1 MLRRQAEKLEF
12 WRWVLVEFERSGLSV
27 REFCRLEGIL
37 EPSFYSWRKR
47 IAQLHAGSQEGLP
60 KKIAQL
66 KAGSQ
71 EGFPKL
77 TPVRVV
83 PGPSGNEMV
92 VKGTI
97 ANGSVV
103 NGSVVN
109 GSVVNGSVAN
119 GPGGFDSSASISAS
133 FSDKPPVLRE
143 SKSKSDSA
151 KSDSSKSDSAKSDSA
166 KSDSFSALASEPVM
180 SAMVLTGVVPSP
192 QIEVATRS
200 GLLVRIGQACS
211 LTLIERTLL
220 AIENVYH
227 DKPYGQPC
235 HQAYGQPC
243 HQAYSQPCE
252 QAYGQPCDQAYGQPC
267 DQAYGQPEEAT
278 SSC

>member
-27 REFCRLEGIL
+27 REFCRQEGVL

-66 KAGSQ
+66 YAGSQ

-103 NGSVVN
+103 NGSVAN
-109 GSVVNGSVAN
+109 GSVVN

-151 KSDSSKSDSAKSDSA
+151 NQIPRNQIPIQRWP
-166 KSDSFSALASEPVM
+166 AS
-180 SAMVLTGVVPSP
+180 LLCP
-192 QIEVATRS
+192 QWV
-200 GLLVRIGQACS
+200 
-211 LTLIERTLL
+211 
-220 AIENVYH
+220 
-227 DKPYGQPC
+227 
-235 HQAYGQPC
+235 
-243 HQAYSQPCE
+243 
-252 QAYGQPCDQAYGQPC
+252 
-267 DQAYGQPEEAT
+267 
-278 SSC
+278 

>member
-60 KKIAQL
+60 K
-66 KAGSQ
+66 
-71 EGFPKL
+71 L

-92 VKGTI
+92 AKEMVAKEMVAKEMM
-97 ANGSVV
+97 ANGTM
-103 NGSVVN
+103 
-109 GSVVNGSVAN
+109 AN
-119 GPGGFDSSASISAS
+119 GTMANDPGGFDSSTSDPASLSAS
-133 FSDKPPVLRE
+133 FWEKTPVLRE
-143 SKSKSDSA
+143 SK
-151 KSDSSKSDSAKSDSA
+151 SKSDSAKSDSA
-166 KSDSFSALASEPVM
+166 KSDSFSALASEPDM
-180 SAMVLTGVVPSP
+180 SAMGLTGAVPSP
-192 QIEVATRS
+192 QIEVATPS

-227 DKPYGQPC
+227 DKPY
-235 HQAYGQPC
+235 
-243 HQAYSQPCE
+243 SQPCE
-252 QAYGQPCDQAYGQPC
+252 QAYGQPC

>member
-66 KAGSQ
+66 HAGSQ

-97 ANGSVV
+97 A
-103 NGSVVN
+103 N

-252 QAYGQPCDQAYGQPC
+252 QAYGQPCH
-267 DQAYGQPEEAT
+267 QAYGQPEEAT

>member
-1 MLRRQAEKLEF
+1 
-12 WRWVLVEFERSGLSV
+12 
-27 REFCRLEGIL
+27 
-37 EPSFYSWRKR
+37 
-47 IAQLHAGSQEGLP
+47 
-60 KKIAQL
+60 
-66 KAGSQ
+66 
-71 EGFPKL
+71 
-77 TPVRVV
+77 
-83 PGPSGNEMV
+83 MV

-97 ANGSVV
+97 A
-103 NGSVVN
+103 N

-143 SKSKSDSA
+143 SK
-151 KSDSSKSDSAKSDSA
+151 SKSDSAKSDSA

-227 DKPYGQPC
+227 DKPHSQPCDQTYGQP
-235 HQAYGQPC
+235 Y
-243 HQAYSQPCE
+243 
-252 QAYGQPCDQAYGQPC
+252 DQAYGQPY
-267 DQAYGQPEEAT
+267 DQAYGQPDKAQ
-278 SSC
+278 SC